1 MDKTA
6 LTAVLKE
13 KFGFDSFKP
22 GQAEVLEALTAGKNA
37 LAMLPTGGGKSLI
50 YQMMGNMRDGLVI
63 IVTPLLSLMQDQVA
77 RLNYAGEPKVV
88 ALNSTLPQDARRT
101 ILRSLDQYK
110 FLFVSPE
117 MLGQTVVQSAL
128 RKVKINLLVVDE
140 AHTIVSWGPDF
151 RPDYLALPQVH
162 KKLGQPQLLLL
173 TATATPKMMTDI
185 TVPFGLPESDWF
197 IYRQSVDR
205 PNIYLHT
212 ETLANEGQKRERL
225 ADLVR
230 QLQGPGIV
238 YFSSR
243 KLATSMADWLAENTG
258 RRVAAYHA
266 GLDTMSRYRI
276 QQQFMLGQI
285 DVIAATSAFGM
296 GIDKDNVR
304 YVIHYHLSNDLAN
317 YLQEIGR
324 AGRDGEQSA
333 AILLYVPGDEN
344 LQLNMID
351 GTIPNREVVMG
362 YYDKRFG
369 ADEIG
374 RDKANLLDFYAKQG
388 MNPDE
393 VATMFETRR
402 QQRQQDL
409 YNLVNYAKSDAG
421 LRRQLLDHFGDDAQ
435 SNDDAESV
443 GVVDWHPEELALVA
457 TEAPTELAGVT
468 DWRTQVAK
476 LFNLG

>member
-22 GQAEVLEALTAGKNA
+22 GQAEVLEALTAGKNT

-296 GIDKDNVR
+296 GIDKENVR

-443 GVVDWHPEELALVA
+443 GVVDWHPEKLALVA

>member
-22 GQAEVLEALTAGKNA
+22 GQAEVLEALTAGKNT

-304 YVIHYHLSNDLAN
+304 YVIHYHLSNDMAN

>member
-22 GQAEVLEALTAGKNA
+22 GQAEVLEALTDGKNT

-50 YQMMGNMRDGLVI
+50 YQMMGNMRDGLVV

-77 RLNYAGEPKVV
+77 RLNYAGESKVV

-185 TVPFGLPESDWF
+185 TLPFGLPEVDWF

-276 QQQFMLGQI
+276 QQQFMFGRI

-369 ADEIG
+369 AGEIG

-393 VATMFETRR
+393 VATMFEARR

-421 LRRQLLDHFGDDAQ
+421 LRRQLLDHFGDDAK
-435 SNDDAESV
+435 SNDEAESV
-443 GVVDWHPEELALVA
+443 GVVDWHPENLSLVA

>member
-22 GQAEVLEALTAGKNA
+22 GQAEVLEALTAGKNT

-185 TVPFGLPESDWF
+185 TVPFGLPESGWF

-296 GIDKDNVR
+296 GIDKENVR

-333 AILLYVPGDEN
+333 AILLYVPGDET

>member
-1 MDKTA
+1 

-22 GQAEVLEALTAGKNA
+22 GQAEVLEALTAGENT

-77 RLNYAGEPKVV
+77 RLNYAGESKVV

-333 AILLYVPGDEN
+333 AILLYVPGDET

-393 VATMFETRR
+393 VATMFEMRR

-421 LRRQLLDHFGDDAQ
+421 LRRQLLDHFGDDAK
-435 SNDDAESV
+435 SNDEAESV
-443 GVVDWHPEELALVA
+443 GVVDWHPESLSLVA
-457 TEAPTELAGVT
+457 TEVPTELAGVT
-468 DWRTQVAK
+468 EWRTQVAK

>member
-22 GQAEVLEALTAGKNA
+22 GQVEVLEALTAGKNT

>member
-22 GQAEVLEALTAGKNA
+22 GQVEVLEALTAGKNT

-117 MLGQTVVQSAL
+117 MLGQTVVQSSL

>member
-22 GQAEVLEALTAGKNA
+22 GQAEVLEALTAGKNT

-285 DVIAATSAFGM
+285 DIIAATSAFGM

>member
-22 GQAEVLEALTAGKNA
+22 GQAEVLEALTAGKNT

-50 YQMMGNMRDGLVI
+50 YQMMGNMRDGLII

>member
-22 GQAEVLEALTAGKNA
+22 GQAEVLEALTAGKNI

-128 RKVKINLLVVDE
+128 RKVRINLLVVDE

-333 AILLYVPGDEN
+333 AVLLYVPGDEN

-409 YNLVNYAKSDAG
+409 YNLVNYAKSGAG

-443 GVVDWHPEELALVA
+443 GVVDWHPEKLALVA

>member
-22 GQAEVLEALTAGKNA
+22 GQAEVLEALTDGKNT

-50 YQMMGNMRDGLVI
+50 YQMMGNMRDGLVV

-77 RLNYAGEPKVV
+77 RLNYAGESKVV

-101 ILRSLDQYK
+101 ILRSLAQYK

-185 TVPFGLPESDWF
+185 TLPFGLPEVDWF

-276 QQQFMLGQI
+276 QQQFMFGRI

-351 GTIPNREVVMG
+351 GTIPSREVVMG

-369 ADEIG
+369 AGEIG

-393 VATMFETRR
+393 VATMFEARR

-421 LRRQLLDHFGDDAQ
+421 LRRQLLDHFGDDAK
-435 SNDDAESV
+435 SNDEAESV
-443 GVVDWHPEELALVA
+443 GVVDWHPENLSLVA

>member
-22 GQAEVLEALTAGKNA
+22 GQAEVLEALTAVKNT

-185 TVPFGLPESDWF
+185 TVPFGLPESDWL

-333 AILLYVPGDEN
+333 AVLLYVPGDEN

-443 GVVDWHPEELALVA
+443 GVVDWHPEKLALVA

>member
-22 GQAEVLEALTAGKNA
+22 GQAEVLEALTAGKNT

-77 RLNYAGEPKVV
+77 RLNYAGEPKVI

>member
-22 GQAEVLEALTAGKNA
+22 GQAEVLEALTAGKNT

-333 AILLYVPGDEN
+333 AILLYVPGDET

>member
-22 GQAEVLEALTAGKNA
+22 GQAEVLEALTAGKNT

-101 ILRSLDQYK
+101 ILLSLDQYK

-117 MLGQTVVQSAL
+117 MLAQTVVQSAL

-344 LQLNMID
+344 LQLSMID

>member
-22 GQAEVLEALTAGKNA
+22 GQAEVLEALTAGKNT

-173 TATATPKMMTDI
+173 TAPATPKMMTDI

-443 GVVDWHPEELALVA
+443 GVVDWHPEKLALVA

>member
-22 GQAEVLEALTAGKNA
+22 GQAEVLEALTAGKNT

-185 TVPFGLPESDWF
+185 TVPFGLPESDWL

-333 AILLYVPGDEN
+333 AVLLYVPGDEN

-443 GVVDWHPEELALVA
+443 GVVDWHPEKLALVA

>member
-22 GQAEVLEALTAGKNA
+22 GQAEVLEALTAGKNT

-388 MNPDE
+388 MYPDE

>member
-22 GQAEVLEALTAGKNA
+22 GQAEVLEALTAGKNT

-50 YQMMGNMRDGLVI
+50 YQMMVNMRDGLVI

-333 AILLYVPGDEN
+333 AILLYVPGDET

>member
-13 KFGFDSFKP
+13 KFGFDSFKT
-22 GQAEVLEALTAGKNA
+22 GQAEVLEALTAGKNT

-457 TEAPTELAGVT
+457 TEAPTELEGVT

>member
-22 GQAEVLEALTAGKNA
+22 GQAEVLEALTAGKNT

-212 ETLANEGQKRERL
+212 ETLADEGQKRERL

>member
-22 GQAEVLEALTAGKNA
+22 GQAEVLEALTAGKNT

-324 AGRDGEQSA
+324 AGRDGEQST

>member
-1 MDKTA
+1 M
-6 LTAVLKE
+6 TAVLKE

-22 GQAEVLEALTAGKNA
+22 GQAEVLEALTAGKNT

-243 KLATSMADWLAENTG
+243 KLATSMADWLAESTG

>member
-22 GQAEVLEALTAGKNA
+22 GQAEVLEALTAGKNT

-443 GVVDWHPEELALVA
+443 GVVDWHPEKLALVA

>member
-22 GQAEVLEALTAGKNA
+22 GQAEVLEALTAGKNT

-344 LQLNMID
+344 LQLNLID

>member
-22 GQAEVLEALTAGKNA
+22 GQAEVLEALTAGKNT

-212 ETLANEGQKRERL
+212 ETLVNEGQKRERL

-388 MNPDE
+388 MYPDE

>member
-22 GQAEVLEALTAGKNA
+22 GQAEVLEALTAGKNT

-128 RKVKINLLVVDE
+128 RKMKINLLVVDE

-151 RPDYLALPQVH
+151 RPEYLALPQVH

-185 TVPFGLPESDWF
+185 TVPFGLPESGWF

-457 TEAPTELAGVT
+457 TEAPTELADVT

>member
-22 GQAEVLEALTAGKNA
+22 GQAEVLEALTAGKNT

-243 KLATSMADWLAENTG
+243 KLATSTADWLAENTG

>member
-22 GQAEVLEALTAGKNA
+22 GQAEVLEALTAGKNT

-50 YQMMGNMRDGLVI
+50 YQMMVNMRDGLVI

-117 MLGQTVVQSAL
+117 MLAQTVVQSAL

>member
-1 MDKTA
+1 MNKTA

-22 GQAEVLEALTAGKNA
+22 GQAEVLEALTAGKNT

>member
-22 GQAEVLEALTAGKNA
+22 GQAEVLEALTAGKNT

-151 RPDYLALPQVH
+151 RPDYLTLPQVH

>member
-13 KFGFDSFKP
+13 KFGFNSFKP
-22 GQAEVLEALTAGKNA
+22 GQTEVLEALTAGKNT

>member
-22 GQAEVLEALTAGKNA
+22 GQAEVLEALTAGKNT

-351 GTIPNREVVMG
+351 GTIPNRKVVMG

>member
-22 GQAEVLEALTAGKNA
+22 GQAEVLEALTAGKNI

-128 RKVKINLLVVDE
+128 RKVRINLLVVDE

-185 TVPFGLPESDWF
+185 TVPFGLPESDWL

-333 AILLYVPGDEN
+333 AVLLYVPGDEN

-409 YNLVNYAKSDAG
+409 YNLVNYAKSGAG

>member
-1 MDKTA
+1 MYKTA

-22 GQAEVLEALTAGKNA
+22 GQAEVLEALTAGKNT

-77 RLNYAGEPKVV
+77 RLNYAGESKVV

-185 TVPFGLPESDWF
+185 TMPFGLPEADWF

-393 VATMFETRR
+393 VATMFEARR

-421 LRRQLLDHFGDDAQ
+421 LRRQLLDHFGDDAK
-435 SNDDAESV
+435 SNDEAESV
-443 GVVDWHPEELALVA
+443 GVVDWHPENLSLVA

>member
-22 GQAEVLEALTAGKNA
+22 GQAEVLEALTAGKNT

-443 GVVDWHPEELALVA
+443 GVVDWHPEKLALVA
-457 TEAPTELAGVT
+457 TEVPTELAGVT

>member
-22 GQAEVLEALTAGKNA
+22 GQAEVLEALTAGKNT

-151 RPDYLALPQVH
+151 RPDYLALPQIH

>member
-22 GQAEVLEALTAGKNA
+22 GQAEVLEALTAGKNT

-128 RKVKINLLVVDE
+128 RKMKINLLVVDE

-185 TVPFGLPESDWF
+185 TVPFGLPESGWF

-266 GLDTMSRYRI
+266 ALDTMSRYRI

-457 TEAPTELAGVT
+457 TEAPTELADVT

>member
-22 GQAEVLEALTAGKNA
+22 GQAEVLEALTAGKNT

-409 YNLVNYAKSDAG
+409 YNLVNYAKSYAG